1 MPATGPALA
10 RPTNLPV
17 LSAPRSGA
25 GPGGTLSGVTL
36 DTGAP
41 PTPPEAPDNRLP
53 TDEHDGPVASTSPRR
68 WSAPMVALLAVLVT
82 LVLVGGAALVWQRS
96 TTPGADSVDVGFMQD
111 MTTHHGQAIEIA
123 SIGAENAT
131 DPEVRAFAREVL
143 IFQQY
148 EVGYM
153 EALLEGWGQWP
164 FDPQRTA
171 MEWMGMASPVSA
183 MPGMQPDAA
192 VEQLRGVTGPDADAG
207 FLRMM
212 TDHHRGGLH
221 MAEYAA
227 RHASDERVR
236 SLAERMATQQR
247 GEIADY
253 RRAAERLGITL

>member
-1 MPATGPALA
+1 
-10 RPTNLPV
+10 
-17 LSAPRSGA
+17 
-25 GPGGTLSGVTL
+25 
-36 DTGAP
+36 
-41 PTPPEAPDNRLP
+41 
-53 TDEHDGPVASTSPRR
+53 
-68 WSAPMVALLAVLVT
+68 
-82 LVLVGGAALVWQRS
+82 
-96 TTPGADSVDVGFMQD
+96 
-111 MTTHHGQAIEIA
+111 
-123 SIGAENAT
+123 
-131 DPEVRAFAREVL
+131 
-143 IFQQY
+143 
-148 EVGYM
+148 
-153 EALLEGWGQWP
+153 
-164 FDPQRTA
+164 

-212 TDHHRGGLH
+212 IDHHRGGLH